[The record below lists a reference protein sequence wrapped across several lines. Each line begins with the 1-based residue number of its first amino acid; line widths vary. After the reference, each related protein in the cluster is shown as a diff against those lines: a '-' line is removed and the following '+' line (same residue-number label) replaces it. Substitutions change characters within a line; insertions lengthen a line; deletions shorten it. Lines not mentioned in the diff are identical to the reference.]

1 MAETTADVRR
11 DIELTRERMTATLAQ
26 LERKLNLG
34 QMVKDNPWP
43 ALGLAFGAGLLLSG
57 SQADVKAAA
66 ATAVATRGASSRL
79 GTALDDVVAN
89 LMAGL
94 GGALQH
100 HVDQWVDQV
109 KVAIGAPNNGVGQG
123 AAGAARGLADV
134 GGTTGNAGGA
144 PYGGIAPSSAGSQG
158 APGWSTPGAAATPQP
173 MGSRAD

>member
-11 DIELTRERMTATLAQ
+11 DIELTRERMTSTLAE
-26 LERKLNLG
+26 LERKLHLG

-89 LMAGL
+89 LMQGL

-109 KVAIGAPNNGVGQG
+109 KVAIGAPHDGAGQGVGNQSRGVADTG
-123 AAGAARGLADV
+123 ASAGD
-134 GGTTGNAGGA
+134 GGSA
-144 PYGGIAPSSAGSQG
+144 YGGMTPSSAGSQ
-158 APGWSTPGAAATPQP
+158 AASGWSTPGATGTSQS